1 MTEPTTGYLSENYGK
16 IDAQSNL
23 LIDVVG
29 VVGVISN
36 DGINGSDRTMVVNV
50 GQRFSFRRSGTRV
63 NVLWMRK

>member
-1 MTEPTTGYLSENYGK
+1 VTEPTTGYLSENYGK